1 MPWSTLQSEL
11 ARNWEQGQHVTIAAP
26 TGHGKTHLALALA
39 ELSQFVL
46 VLATKRR
53 DPLVSELAQDGY
65 LVTPST
71 DGVIWAEREPVTPK
85 VVVWPAPPEK
95 ASRQQIVA
103 MQRKVLR
110 EVLTWAERTGGW
122 TIIADETMW
131 LNDELGLKAELNAVW
146 YQGRSSGVSL
156 VALMQRPA
164 LVPRLAF
171 SQADFIFL
179 GKFNDKRDI
188 ETLRD
193 IATVVPGEVMVRGI
207 TSLSKE
213 RHEFLFVDA
222 KRDRVA
228 ITVAPPR

>member
-1 MPWSTLQSEL
+1 
-11 ARNWEQGQHVTIAAP
+11 
-26 TGHGKTHLALALA
+26 
-39 ELSQFVL
+39 VL
-46 VLATKRR
+46 VLAVKQR
-53 DPLVSELAQDGY
+53 DPLVSSLAADGY
-65 LVTPST
+65 KILSSV
-71 DGVIWAEREPVTPK
+71 DEVLWAENEPITPK
-85 VVVWPAPPEK
+85 VVVWPQTPEK
-95 ASRQQIVA
+95 ATDNERIAIMREAV
-103 MQRKVLR
+103 R
-110 EVLTWAERTGGW
+110 EVLTWARRTGNW
-122 TIIADETMW
+122 TIILDETMYVR
-131 LNDELGLKAELNAVW
+131 DQLGLEKSLNEVW
-146 YQGRSSGVSL
+146 YGGRTLGISL

-171 SQADFIFL
+171 SQADFVFF
-179 GKFNDKRDI
+179 GRFNDKRDI